1 MILRAFSRLL
11 PIGLLLVAPAL
22 PAANQLQ
29 TVALEARAADNVRL
43 RLQLDAAPNPNV
55 FTLDSPHRIVIDLKT
70 TRQARGLRLPQGAGP
85 VSKLRSSL
93 RPDGTTLRLVMEL
106 DRPLQPQ
113 VVVSGTQLTIELGK
127 AALAKAA
134 PVAPVAPAAPVQV
147 RPAHAPANTGR
158 DIVVAVDAGH
168 GGKDPGASGANTR
181 EKDVVLAVAR
191 ALARRID
198 AEPGMKAV
206 LIRDSDTFIELRERG
221 NLARRAGAD
230 IFISVHADAIKDR
243 RVSGSS
249 VYVLSER
256 GASSELAAWLAD
268 DQNAADL
275 KGGVPLANVDDA
287 LASVLM
293 DVSQTAS
300 MARSLEAAELV
311 LGQLDGVST
320 IRKSQVQ
327 QARFMVLRSREIPSM
342 LVETAYISNP
352 EEERKLNSARHQA
365 RIAEAIFN
373 GVREYFRQNPPDGT
387 LYAQQRATR
396 NASASMVADR
406 SGP

>member
-1 MILRAFSRLL
+1 MIARLQSTL
-11 PIGLLLVAPAL
+11 LAIGLLLVAPAVL
-22 PAANQLQ
+22 AGNKLQ
-29 TVALEARAADNVRL
+29 TVALEARTADNARL
-43 RLQLDAAPNPNV
+43 RLQLDAVPNPNV
-55 FTLDSPHRIVIDLKT
+55 FTLQSPHRIVIDLKST
-70 TRQARGLRLPQGAGP
+70 TQARGLRLPQGVGP

-106 DRPLQPQ
+106 DRQLDPQ
-113 VVVSGTQLTIELGK
+113 VAVSGTQLTIELGK
-127 AALAKAA
+127 AALAKG
-134 PVAPVAPAAPVQV
+134 APVAPAAPAQV
-147 RPAHAPANTGR
+147 RPAHAPANSGR

-181 EKDVVLAVAR
+181 EKDVVLAIAR
-191 ALARRID
+191 ALAQRID

-311 LGQLDGVST
+311 LGKLDGVST

-352 EEERKLNSARHQA
+352 EEERKLRSPQHQA
-365 RIAEAIFN
+365 QIAQAIFN
-373 GVREYFRQNPPDGT
+373 GVRDYFRQNPPDGT
-387 LYAQQRATR
+387 LYAQQRAAR
-396 NASASMVADR
+396 NAGAKMVADR